1 MKKIKEILK
10 SPQLRYGT
18 YSTAVTVVAIVIVV
32 IVNMIASQFSEAID
46 NIDLSDS
53 KIYEITDTSKE
64 FLDDLDKE
72 VTLYVLADKSAAD
85 ERIKTFIS
93 KYDALSKKV
102 SVEWIDPVEHPSV
115 LTEYGAESNTVV
127 VRCEETDKQE
137 IIALSDMIVYD
148 YSSYY
153 TTGSVSESAFDAEG
167 QITSAIYSVTS
178 EVSKKIYCT
187 SGHGEADFS
196 DTISSLMDKSNF
208 ETEELN
214 TLMTAEVPEDCD
226 LLFIY
231 APTTDFTEE
240 EKTMVSEYIQGD
252 GDVFYILGI
261 TTNETPNL
269 DALLVEYGMQKADGY
284 VADTQRC
291 YQGNPYYIFP
301 VLSVSDDLANNIS
314 TEMVLLVQTL
324 GVTETTPARD
334 TITLESFMATSSAGC
349 VVTEN
354 NGEYTP
360 GAEGEYILGAVVTE
374 DEGQFTV
381 ITAESMIDTSIT
393 DTFSTLENTTL
404 FMNAVTNH
412 FDDVENISIEAKS
425 LEITYNT
432 VQHAGLFG
440 MLFIFGIPVIILIYG
455 FVKWRKRRKA

>member
-53 KIYEITDTSKE
+53 KIYEITDTSKD

-72 VTLYVLADKSAAD
+72 VKLYVLADKSTAD

-93 KYDALSKKV
+93 KYDALFKKV
-102 SVEWIDPVEHPSV
+102 SVEWIDPVAHPSA
-115 LTEYGAESNTVV
+115 LTEYGASSDTVV

-137 IIALSDMIVYD
+137 IVALSDMIVYD

-153 TTGSVSESAFDAEG
+153 TTGYAAESEFDAEG

-178 EVSKKIYCT
+178 EVSKKIYYT
-187 SGHGEADFS
+187 SGHGEATFS

-226 LLFIY
+226 LLFLY
-231 APTTDFTEE
+231 APTTDFTED
-240 EKTMVSEYIQGD
+240 EKTMVSEYIQGG

-261 TTNETPNL
+261 TSNETPNL
-269 DALLVEYGMQKADGY
+269 DALLAEYGMQKAEGY
-284 VADTQRC
+284 IADTQRC

-301 VLSVSDDLANNIS
+301 ELSVSDDLANNIS
-314 TEMVLLVQTL
+314 TEMVLLVQAL
-324 GVTETTPARD
+324 GVTETTPERD
-334 TITLESFMATSSAGC
+334 TITLESFMATSSAGGYA
-349 VVTEN
+349 VTDESN
-354 NGEYTP
+354 
-360 GAEGEYILGAVVTE
+360 AVQGEYILGAVATE

-381 ITAESMIDTSIT
+381 ITSESMIDASIT
-393 DTFSTLENTTL
+393 DSFGTLENTTL

-412 FDDVENISIEAKS
+412 FEDVENISIDARS

-432 VQHAGLFG
+432 VQYAGLFG
-440 MLFIFGIPVIILIYG
+440 LLFIFGIPVIILIYG
-455 FVKWRKRRKA
+455 FVKWLKRRKA